1 MPIIKSA
8 KKALKQS
15 IKKHSRNNAFRA
27 GYRDARRTF
36 EKAVEAKDVAAST
49 EALKVLQSSIDK
61 LSKKNII
68 HKNNASRK
76 VSKFVKMFKTLET
89 SK

>member
-15 IKKHSRNNAFRA
+15 AKRHSRNNAFRA
-27 GYRDARRTF
+27 LYRENRRTF
-36 EKAVEAKDVAAST
+36 EKAIDAKDLTAAT
-49 EALKVLQSSIDK
+49 EALKALQSSIDK